1 MRATFGLR
9 ARLRQPSATARPGA
23 TACPASISG
32 GWCCHISPGPENLFL
47 NNQPLNALRLVDWRR
62 LKDAA
67 VAALNEWDL
76 RISPDLEAW
85 RLTVE
90 QRQIV
95 EIARALLQG
104 SRFIILD
111 EPTAELERK
120 EITRLFDRIRAL
132 QESGV
137 TFLYIS
143 HHLEEIYEICKT
155 VTVMRDGRVVAD
167 ASLDDLPKDKLV
179 GAMVGEAAM
188 SARSA
193 DHRDRSAAPENAR
206 GLEISG
212 LTVTGH
218 VDAINLNI
226 RPGECVGL
234 AGLAGS
240 GKDHVA
246 EVVAGLIIPTSG
258 EASIDGVRAPTGN
271 VEAMRAA
278 GVGFV
283 PRDRHH
289 RAIFPL
295 LSVAENLTI
304 TVLDRFGALGLVSP
318 SRRTSAADQK
328 IREVGIVTESS
339 EQPIGQ
345 LSGGNQQKTVVARA
359 LTSEPKVLVLV
370 APTQGV
376 DVASKE
382 ALFQIIGSAAAEKMA
397 VLIVSD
403 DLDELATCDRLE
415 IIFRGKITK
424 SFARGWREHDVVAAM
439 EGLW

>member
-1 MRATFGLR
+1 M
-9 ARLRQPSATARPGA
+9 
-23 TACPASISG
+23 
-32 GWCCHISPGPENLFL
+32 
-47 NNQPLNALRLVDWRR
+47 
-62 LKDAA
+62 
-67 VAALNEWDL
+67 
-76 RISPDLEAW
+76 
-85 RLTVE
+85 
-90 QRQIV
+90 
-95 EIARALLQG
+95 
-104 SRFIILD
+104 
-111 EPTAELERK
+111 
-120 EITRLFDRIRAL
+120 RAL

-167 ASLDDLPKDKLV
+167 ASLDDLPKDMLV

-188 SARSA
+188 STRSA
-193 DHRDRSAAPENAR
+193 DHRDRSAAPENAG
-206 GLEISG
+206 GLEIGG

-234 AGLAGS
+234 VGLAGS

-246 EVVAGLIIPTSG
+246 EVVAGLLIPTSG
-258 EASIDGVRAPTGN
+258 EVSIDGVRAPRGN
-271 VEAMRAA
+271 VEAIRAA

-283 PRDRHH
+283 PRDRH
-289 RAIFPL
+289 RATFPL

-345 LSGGNQQKTVVARA
+345 LRGGNQQKTVVARA

-382 ALFQIIGSAAAEKMA
+382 ALFQIMGSAAAEKMA
-397 VLIVSD
+397 VLIVSE
-403 DLDELATCDRLE
+403 DLDELAICDRLE
-415 IIFRGKITK
+415 IIFRGKIEAGASTMSSPRWK
-424 SFARGWREHDVVAAM
+424 DFGESMNVDVVQGEVGAATTAVLRRLFTRDLLLIPVIIVGSFVSPGFLLPENLM
-439 EGLW
+439 NVLQQSSELSILVIAESIILLCGKFDVSLESTVGFAPMIAAWLMVPDTSIGGSGVGVGGYTGIAWCWRLGS

>member
-1 MRATFGLR
+1 M
-9 ARLRQPSATARPGA
+9 
-23 TACPASISG
+23 
-32 GWCCHISPGPENLFL
+32 
-47 NNQPLNALRLVDWRR
+47 
-62 LKDAA
+62 
-67 VAALNEWDL
+67 
-76 RISPDLEAW
+76 
-85 RLTVE
+85 
-90 QRQIV
+90 
-95 EIARALLQG
+95 
-104 SRFIILD
+104 
-111 EPTAELERK
+111 
-120 EITRLFDRIRAL
+120 RAL

-167 ASLDDLPKDKLV
+167 ASLDDLPKDMLV

-188 SARSA
+188 STRSA
-193 DHRDRSAAPENAR
+193 DHRDRRAAPENAG

-226 RPGECVGL
+226 RRGECVGL

-246 EVVAGLIIPTSG
+246 EVVAGLLIYTSG
-258 EASIDGVRAPTGN
+258 EVSIDGVRAPRGN
-271 VEAMRAA
+271 VEAIRAA

-283 PRDRHH
+283 PRDRH
-289 RAIFPL
+289 RATFPL

>member
-1 MRATFGLR
+1 M
-9 ARLRQPSATARPGA
+9 
-23 TACPASISG
+23 
-32 GWCCHISPGPENLFL
+32 
-47 NNQPLNALRLVDWRR
+47 
-62 LKDAA
+62 
-67 VAALNEWDL
+67 
-76 RISPDLEAW
+76 
-85 RLTVE
+85 
-90 QRQIV
+90 
-95 EIARALLQG
+95 
-104 SRFIILD
+104 
-111 EPTAELERK
+111 
-120 EITRLFDRIRAL
+120 RAL

-167 ASLDDLPKDKLV
+167 ASLDDLPKDMLV

-188 SARSA
+188 STRSA
-193 DHRDRSAAPENAR
+193 DHRDRRAAPENAG
-206 GLEISG
+206 GLEIGG

-234 AGLAGS
+234 VGLAGS

-246 EVVAGLIIPTSG
+246 EVVAGLLIPTSG
-258 EASIDGVRAPTGN
+258 EVSIDGVRAPRGN
-271 VEAMRAA
+271 VEAIRAA

-283 PRDRHH
+283 PRDRH
-289 RAIFPL
+289 RATFPL
-295 LSVAENLTI
+295 LSVA
-304 TVLDRFGALGLVSP
+304 VLDRFGALGLVSP

-345 LSGGNQQKTVVARA
+345 LRGGNQQKTVVARA

-382 ALFQIIGSAAAEKMA
+382 ALFQIMGSAAAEKMA
-397 VLIVSD
+397 VLIVSE
-403 DLDELATCDRLE
+403 DLDELAICDRLE
-415 IIFRGKITK
+415 IIFRGKIEAGASTMSSPRWK
-424 SFARGWREHDVVAAM
+424 DFGESMNVDVVQGEVGAATTAVLRRLFTRDLLLIPVIIVGSFVSPGFLLPENLM
-439 EGLW
+439 NVLQQSSELSILVIAESIILLCGKFDVSLESTVGFAPMIAAWLMVTDTSIGGSGVGVAAIQESRWCWRLGS

>member
-1 MRATFGLR
+1 
-9 ARLRQPSATARPGA
+9 
-23 TACPASISG
+23 
-32 GWCCHISPGPENLFL
+32 
-47 NNQPLNALRLVDWRR
+47 
-62 LKDAA
+62 
-67 VAALNEWDL
+67 
-76 RISPDLEAW
+76 
-85 RLTVE
+85 
-90 QRQIV
+90 
-95 EIARALLQG
+95 
-104 SRFIILD
+104 
-111 EPTAELERK
+111 
-120 EITRLFDRIRAL
+120 
-132 QESGV
+132 
-137 TFLYIS
+137 
-143 HHLEEIYEICKT
+143 
-155 VTVMRDGRVVAD
+155 
-167 ASLDDLPKDKLV
+167 
-179 GAMVGEAAM
+179 M

-246 EVVAGLIIPTSG
+246 EVVAGLLIPTSG
-258 EASIDGVRAPTGN
+258 EVSIDGVRAPTGN

-318 SRRTSAADQK
+318 SRRTFAADQK

-424 SFARGWREHDVVAAM
+424 SFARGWRGHDVVAAM